1 MKRIG
6 YLHEQVYD
14 IENIEIADDKARK
27 NKSIRWGIVKH
38 DRNRQ
43 ELRRRMQ
50 SYFGWLKFCNS
61 KNLLRKIQRDT
72 GLRFSN
78 WDGKKSNISRF
89 YNKYI
94 HIVVSYSKC
103 LELTLYTIINPI
115 TLRVG
120 IYSTL

>member
-43 ELRRRMQ
+43 NENERLSEQLGTWYMKPLNIVP
-50 SYFGWLKFCNS
+50 LKYM
-61 KNLLRKIQRDT
+61 NL
-72 GLRFSN
+72 
-78 WDGKKSNISRF
+78 KK
-89 YNKYI
+89 
-94 HIVVSYSKC
+94 
-103 LELTLYTIINPI
+103 
-115 TLRVG
+115 G
-120 IYSTL
+120 

>member
-50 SYFGWLKFCNS
+50 SYFGWLKF
-61 KNLLRKIQRDT
+61 QD
-72 GLRFSN
+72 F
-78 WDGKKSNISRF
+78 
-89 YNKYI
+89 
-94 HIVVSYSKC
+94 
-103 LELTLYTIINPI
+103 I
-115 TLRVG
+115 T
-120 IYSTL
+120 STFIL

>member
-43 ELRRRMQ
+43 NENERLSEQLRDLVYEPKERLIFRLPYYPDRITHHAIMNVM
-50 SYFGWLKFCNS
+50 GR
-61 KNLLRKIQRDT
+61 NLIFQD
-72 GLRFSN
+72 F
-78 WDGKKSNISRF
+78 
-89 YNKYI
+89 
-94 HIVVSYSKC
+94 
-103 LELTLYTIINPI
+103 I
-115 TLRVG
+115 T
-120 IYSTL
+120 STFIL